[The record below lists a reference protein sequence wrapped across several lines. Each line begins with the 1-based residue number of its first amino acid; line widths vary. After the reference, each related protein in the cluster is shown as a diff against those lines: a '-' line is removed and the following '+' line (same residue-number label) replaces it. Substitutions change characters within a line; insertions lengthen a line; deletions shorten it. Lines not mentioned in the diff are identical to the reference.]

1 MGKIPVI
8 HSAVVRL
15 VWLHFETFPTNEQFV
30 TLEIEAI
37 RLCSPYLDT
46 SNQYSFIPS
55 QLLHMETQVV
65 GKRRVYSLSRSKNR
79 SHMIIINYGY
89 QISYPYSIKKN
100 LNSAQSPTTVGP
112 ASVSWARDLARA
124 TPVTLGWSAQQPP
137 AAVTQLQRRHA
148 PATVICI
155 HVLMGQC

>member
-1 MGKIPVI
+1 
-8 HSAVVRL
+8 
-15 VWLHFETFPTNEQFV
+15 
-30 TLEIEAI
+30 
-37 RLCSPYLDT
+37 
-46 SNQYSFIPS
+46 
-55 QLLHMETQVV
+55 
-65 GKRRVYSLSRSKNR
+65 
-79 SHMIIINYGY
+79 MIIINYGY
-89 QISYPYSIKKN
+89 QISYPYFIKKN